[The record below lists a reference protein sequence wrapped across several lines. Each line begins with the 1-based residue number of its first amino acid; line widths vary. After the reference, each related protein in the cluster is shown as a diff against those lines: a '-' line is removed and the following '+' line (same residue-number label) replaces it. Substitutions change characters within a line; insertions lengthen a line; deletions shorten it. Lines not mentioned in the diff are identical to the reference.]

1 MICHDLS
8 PDGGWGIGGG
18 GNHMVFRGNG
28 VGISR
33 RQQSIERRGDYTK
46 SSTKEGSVIKI
57 LQGRRWRSG
66 KFNCDTTKIVRP
78 LQSMMK

>member
-8 PDGGWGIGGG
+8 PDGGRGIGGG

-33 RQQSIERRGDYTK
+33 RQQNIERRGDYTK
-46 SSTKEGSVIKI
+46 SSTKEGYH
-57 LQGRRWRSG
+57 
-66 KFNCDTTKIVRP
+66 
-78 LQSMMK
+78 